1 MKKIV
6 LELAKIVLFFIILWW
21 VIVHITYILRNDTD
35 EKENLMGFYAEE
47 KNSLDAVF
55 IGSSTMWA
63 SLNPLVMYNERGF
76 TSYNI
81 ATSAQRPSSLKYL
94 IKEAQKY
101 QSDTL
106 YVIDVSNFVYDQS
119 VWEEQNEG
127 SLRRV
132 TDGLKYSWNRFLCNY
147 EQIKGKSNKISY
159 YFDIIKYHSEYRN
172 FFHNIS
178 HWNFEKE
185 NTSKG
190 WLYNDS
196 VEVVSYTWNQKSNVQ
211 TNIDEK
217 AEEELYQLIN
227 FCDNSNAKYLFIFS
241 MSTVLD
247 ENKSKYISDIINSR
261 GYDVFNFNDYWKE
274 IGMDET
280 MDFYNAGHT
289 NLLGAEKIS
298 KYFANYLDEK
308 YQFPDNQDDS
318 WNELAKYMENIILDG
333 KNKIYSGNYIGEVKV
348 KVDNIDNDEITFV
361 NNTNCPQS
369 LLYAWY
375 VNEKRGEDYECIY
388 QQWYTTENTFQYQFS
403 EDKEYS
409 VITFVKGSENE
420 ALFKYKEVAI
430 IHYDYQSK
438 EWVIELY

>member
-101 QSDTL
+101 QSDAL

-159 YFDIIKYHSEYRN
+159 YFDIIKY
-172 FFHNIS
+172 
-178 HWNFEKE
+178 
-185 NTSKG
+185 
-190 WLYNDS
+190 
-196 VEVVSYTWNQKSNVQ
+196 
-211 TNIDEK
+211 
-217 AEEELYQLIN
+217 
-227 FCDNSNAKYLFIFS
+227 
-241 MSTVLD
+241 
-247 ENKSKYISDIINSR
+247 
-261 GYDVFNFNDYWKE
+261 
-274 IGMDET
+274 
-280 MDFYNAGHT
+280 
-289 NLLGAEKIS
+289 
-298 KYFANYLDEK
+298 
-308 YQFPDNQDDS
+308 
-318 WNELAKYMENIILDG
+318 IILNIVIFFIIFLTGILRKKILQKDG
-333 KNKIYSGNYIGEVKV
+333 YIMIVLKLYHIHGTKN
-348 KVDNIDNDEITFV
+348 
-361 NNTNCPQS
+361 QM
-369 LLYAWY
+369 
-375 VNEKRGEDYECIY
+375 
-388 QQWYTTENTFQYQFS
+388 
-403 EDKEYS
+403 
-409 VITFVKGSENE
+409 
-420 ALFKYKEVAI
+420 
-430 IHYDYQSK
+430 SK
-438 EWVIELY
+438 LI